1 MNRSAPT
8 ANTPL
13 LKMRNIHVSYGSL
26 KALNGVDFDLYRGEI
41 HALMGEHRAGKST
54 LVKLLSG
61 AEKRDRGEIFI
72 KGKSCGHLSPESSM
86 KHGIGIVYQN
96 LMVIPDLNTIE
107 NIFSP
112 NLKINRFGLLDQQS
126 MLKTTASL
134 LERLDCRFD
143 CRIPLN
149 RLTVGNQLMV
159 EFARALRIN
168 PAILILDEISNKLT
182 PQEMK
187 SVYRIMFDLKH
198 SGTSIIYISH
208 DMDEIQRIADRVTI
222 LKNGYRRET
231 EMVRNLSQLRLV
243 QMTYSFSAKQERL
256 DQHDESFAQVKKHF
270 ESVIQDFP
278 AGILLIDRQKK
289 VQLMN
294 FEAVNIIGL
303 PQKRFEDFPI
313 SDLSFLREPMLSQLI
328 EAIDNQ
334 EQWSSGETET
344 SDGKN
349 LSLKTFPIRNDEQQF
364 IGTTLL
370 IQDESLT
377 KCIDDY
383 LIQTEKMASV
393 AEVAV
398 GVAHEINNPLCI
410 IQNYIELIRGRN
422 SDDDT
427 LLKISK
433 IENELERI
441 VSIISSLLSF
451 SRIQALPGNMI
462 DVGSVLNEVLL
473 LLGHSLNDK
482 RVELEWKPPRTA
494 YYVAGNENK
503 LKQVFMNLIMN
514 SLEAVLDSGRIE
526 VRIKS
531 SRSNEFVDIFIQDTG
546 AGIPEEIAENIF
558 NPFYTTKISRKNS
571 GLGLSIC
578 RHIVE
583 EHKGTIGFKSTP
595 GESTVFTVRLP
606 LARTS

>member
-1 MNRSAPT
+1 MNSFSTSNSMPVLR
-8 ANTPL
+8 
-13 LKMRNIHVSYGSL
+13 MRNIHVSYGNI

-72 KGKSCGHLSPESSM
+72 KGKACGHLNPGSSM
-86 KHGIGIVYQN
+86 KLGIGIVYQN

-112 NLKINRFGLLDQQS
+112 NLRINKFGLLDQHS
-126 MLKTTASL
+126 MQKTTASL
-134 LERLDCRFD
+134 LEHLNCRFD
-143 CRIPLN
+143 CRAPLN
-149 RLTVGNQLMV
+149 RLSVGNQLMV

-168 PAILILDEISNKLT
+168 PGILILDEISNKLT

-187 SVYRIMFDLKH
+187 HIYRIMFELKN

-208 DMDEIQRIADRVTI
+208 DMDEIQRIADRVTV

-231 EMVRNLSQLRLV
+231 ELVRNLSQLRMV
-243 QMTYSFSAKQERL
+243 QMTYSFSAKQEQI
-256 DQHDESFAQVKKHF
+256 DYEEESFAQVKKHF

-278 AGILLIDRQKK
+278 AGILLLDRKSN

-313 SDLSFLREPMLSQLI
+313 HELAFLSDSGHSELKKAIESREP
-328 EAIDNQ
+328 
-334 EQWSSGETET
+334 WETDEMET
-344 SDGKN
+344 VDGKN
-349 LSLKTFPIRNDEQQF
+349 ISLKTFPIRNDDQQF

-410 IQNYIELIRGRN
+410 IQNYIELIRARN
-422 SDDDT
+422 TDEDT
-427 LLKISK
+427 QKKIGK

-451 SRIQALPGNMI
+451 SRIQALPGNLI
-462 DVGSVLNEVLL
+462 DAGDVMNDVLL
-473 LLGHSLNDK
+473 LLSHSLNEK
-482 RVELEWKPPRTA
+482 MVELDWKKPRTRHP
-494 YYVAGNENK
+494 VLGSENK

-514 SLEAVLDSGRIE
+514 SIEAVLNNGKIA
-526 VRIKS
+526 VKIKNS
-531 SRSNEFVDIFIQDTG
+531 KNNEFTDILIQDTG
-546 AGIPEEIAENIF
+546 AGIPEEVAEKIF
-558 NPFYTTKISRKNS
+558 NPFFTTKISRKNS

-578 RHIVE
+578 RHIIE
-583 EHKGTIGFKSTP
+583 EHNGIISFKSTP

-606 LARTS
+606 VARI